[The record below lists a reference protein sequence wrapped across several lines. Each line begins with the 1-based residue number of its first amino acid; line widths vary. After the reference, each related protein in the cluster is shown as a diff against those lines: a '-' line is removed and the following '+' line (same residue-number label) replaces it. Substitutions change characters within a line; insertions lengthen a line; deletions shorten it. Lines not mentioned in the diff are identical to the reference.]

1 MRRREFI
8 LGLGGAV
15 AWPLAAR
22 AQQPGRMRRFGWL
35 IDRDENDPQA
45 QASKAALL
53 EALGKLG
60 WIEGQNLH
68 VDARFGARDFS
79 RIHDVAAELVSLA
92 PEVIVTNGGAAILEL
107 QQRTKTIPI
116 VFTAGPEPVD
126 AGLMQNIARPEGN
139 ITGFP
144 TVEPSVRGK
153 WLELLKEAVPR
164 LARVSVI
171 LNPLTLRAGLNYVEA
186 AASAIGVEAIETP
199 VRNGVDTVR
208 AIDAFAAKPNGGL
221 LVMPPPPSV
230 AIREAIFQLAA
241 EHRLPSISG
250 YREHAAAGGLMS
262 YGSNALDAYR
272 GAASYVDRLLRGAKV
287 SELPVQFPTKY
298 KLVVNLKA
306 AKAIGLT
313 IPDVFLLRADELIE

>member
-1 MRRREFI
+1 MNRREFI
-8 LGLGGAV
+8 AGLGGA
-15 AWPLAAR
+15 AWPLVAR
-22 AQQPGRMRRFGWL
+22 AQQPGRMRRLGWL
-35 IDRDENDPQA
+35 IDADENDPQA
-45 QASKAALL
+45 QATKAALL

-116 VFTAGPEPVD
+116 VYTAGPVPVD
-126 AGLMQNIARPEGN
+126 AGHMRNIARPEGN

-144 TVEPSVRGK
+144 TFEPSVAGK

-171 LNPLTLRAGLNYVEA
+171 LNPQTLRAAFFNYVEA

-250 YREHAAAGGLMS
+250 YRQQAAAGGLMS
-262 YGSNALDAYR
+262 YGSNRLDTYR

-287 SELPVQFPTKY
+287 SELPVQFPTRY
-298 KLVVNLKA
+298 ELVVNLKA
-306 AKAIGLT
+306 AQAIGLT
-313 IPDVFLLRADELIE
+313 IPDVFLLRADEIIE